1 MSLSV
6 LYGFRELRAV
16 LGTRILHAA
25 AVRCV
30 RGSLSPLD
38 CSMPIV
44 QIASKALH
52 DANDALLGVHC
63 ITRITRPHFHC
74 FSDPRFGALSPF
86 TLSKGPLNDH
96 PPHTPF
102 THFVRSKSSSLA
114 YRLAFVIYPMFISS
128 DAFGTNVL
136 RPDANGFPPVSSK
149 CAVIQALEPGHRR
162 HRPVTRRWCGLH
174 KCHVSQIKKENNNPP
189 SAICYKNRKTSSL
202 NQNL

>member
-1 MSLSV
+1 MMHYSAS
-6 LYGFRELRAV
+6 
-16 LGTRILHAA
+16 
-25 AVRCV
+25 
-30 RGSLSPLD
+30 
-38 CSMPIV
+38 
-44 QIASKALH
+44 IASLASPDPIFIAFLTLALERSPRSPSQKA
-52 DANDALLGVHC
+52 
-63 ITRITRPHFHC
+63 
-74 FSDPRFGALSPF
+74 
-86 TLSKGPLNDH
+86 PLNDH